1 MARFLTGVSSG
12 GTIKSIQHISTGTL
26 SNNNYT
32 TVTISSVDTSKSVI
46 IANGIDSGY
55 AGAAG
60 NDVRHRS
67 GGANGRLE
75 SYLDSSTG
83 VRVTATNR
91 DIFGRNYYNFSGVFY
106 GTVIEYS

>member
-1 MARFLTGVSSG
+1 MGRFLTGVSSG
-12 GTIKSIQHISTGTL
+12 GTIKSIQHISSGTL

-32 TVTISSVDTSKSVI
+32 GITISAVDTSKSI
-46 IANGIDSGY
+46 IINNGINNGY

-67 GGANGRLE
+67 GGGNSPLE
-75 SYLDSSTG
+75 CEFTSTTN
-83 VRVTATNR
+83 VKVTASDR
-91 DIFGRNYYNFSGVFY
+91 DMFVRNYYNFSGIFY